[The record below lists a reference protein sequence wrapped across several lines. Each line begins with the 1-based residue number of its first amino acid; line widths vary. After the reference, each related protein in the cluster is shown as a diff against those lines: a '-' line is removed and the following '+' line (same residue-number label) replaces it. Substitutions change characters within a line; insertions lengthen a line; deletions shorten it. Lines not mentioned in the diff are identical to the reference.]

1 MSSSSLSSSDPS
13 SADELVGGSGVAR
26 TTGAGA
32 GGVGEDVLG
41 VGSSSGSSSKR
52 LEGDAAMMRVE
63 VGRGGAGRRGGRR
76 GGLRRDCAGGCSGCR
91 SEVHA
96 VELARV
102 LLRGTAA
109 VGEVRLPVDLLAPSS
124 ARFSPLTAKPRSGA
138 TGRASRWLIVPPR
151 SSLRCAA
158 RPTRCRSSLPRRDSS
173 WLCPPP
179 LSPARAGSSPCRL
192 PESGGRLAILG
203 AHGELGGA
211 VQGRPLLLLLLRA
224 FRFRRL
230 TTAAPSRIREGPLR
244 RPTLS
249 ARVYPNTAREREW
262 AIEHER
268 QGAWLSVVRRP
279 PGSQGDDPRS

>member
-63 VGRGGAGRRGGRR
+63 VGRGGAGRRGGWR
-76 GGLRRDCAGGCSGCR
+76 GGLRRDCAGGSSGCR

-96 VELARV
+96 VKLSRV

-151 SSLRCAA
+151 PSVRCAA

-173 WLCPPP
+173 WPCPPP
-179 LSPARAGSSPCRL
+179 LSPARAGSSPYRL
-192 PESGGRLAILG
+192 PESGGNSLFSARTVSW
-203 AHGELGGA
+203 EEPFK
-211 VQGRPLLLLLLRA
+211 VGR
-224 FRFRRL
+224 FSFSSS
-230 TTAAPSRIREGPLR
+230 APSASGASR
-244 RPTLS
+244 RPHPVEYGKGLY
-249 ARVYPNTAREREW
+249 AGR
-262 AIEHER
+262 
-268 QGAWLSVVRRP
+268 L
-279 PGSQGDDPRS
+279 